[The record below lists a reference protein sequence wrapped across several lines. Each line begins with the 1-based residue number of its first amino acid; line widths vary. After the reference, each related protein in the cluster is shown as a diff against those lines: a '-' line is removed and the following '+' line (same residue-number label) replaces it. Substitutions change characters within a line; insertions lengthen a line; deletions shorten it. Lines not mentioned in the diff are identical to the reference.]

1 MKKFQF
7 AFSMFAAMYALA
19 GCCNLSQTPAQPP
32 KITLTYQ
39 DWKLKALSFSYDD
52 GVIEDRDLIK
62 IFDRYNIKATFN
74 VSIGKALKKP
84 ERFIQSAE
92 IKTLYKNHEVASH
105 GYLHRTMI
113 LLKDHSLKEEIA
125 SNQEA
130 IAKILG
136 NPPPGF
142 AYPYGRHTSSKAPTR
157 IYEALAKHKLVYART
172 CKMADSFDLPQNF
185 LQWHP
190 YCHHNRA
197 KGVAK
202 KFLDYKAE
210 KMSVLI
216 IWGHSYEFAARV
228 DKKTGKKR
236 AENWKLIDNLCK
248 ELAHK
253 PEIWYATMGD
263 IALYVKATE
272 KLTVSPDNRSLKNG
286 SDRPVYLICNGK
298 KMVVAPGQTVKI

>member
-1 MKKFQF
+1 MKKIYLLS
-7 AFSMFAAMYALA
+7 AFAAMCILSA
-19 GCCNLSQTPAQPP
+19 CCSFAQTQVQPP
-32 KITLTYQ
+32 KVTVTYP

-52 GVIEDRDLIK
+52 GVIEDRELIK

-74 VSIGKALKKP
+74 VSIGKSVKKP
-84 ERFIQSAE
+84 ERFIQAAE

-105 GYLHRTMI
+105 GYLHRTMT
-113 LLKDHSLKEEIA
+113 LLGDRSLNEEIA
-125 SNQEA
+125 LNQEG

-142 AYPYGRHTSSKAPTR
+142 AYPYGRHTSTKAPTR
-157 IYEALAKHKLVYART
+157 VYEALAKNNLVYART
-172 CKMADSFDLPQNF
+172 CKMAGNFDLPQDF

-216 IWGHSYEFAARV
+216 IWGHSYEFRASV
-228 DKKTGKKR
+228 SKKTGKPIP
-236 AENWKLIDNLCK
+236 ASWHVIENLCK
-248 ELAHK
+248 ELAGK
-253 PEIWYATMGD
+253 PEVWYATMAD
-263 IALYVKATE
+263 IALYVNATR
-272 KLTVSPDNRSLKNG
+272 KLTIDKNEIKNN
-286 SDRPVYLICNGK
+286 SDQPVYLICNGK
-298 KMVVAPGQTVKI
+298 KLTVAPGKSIRL

>member
-1 MKKFQF
+1 MKKIYLLLSAVAVMFTLSACCSF
-7 AFSMFAAMYALA
+7 A
-19 GCCNLSQTPAQPP
+19 QTPAQPP
-32 KITLTYQ
+32 KVTVTYPG
-39 DWKLKALSFSYDD
+39 WKLKALSFSYDD
-52 GVIEDRDLIK
+52 GVIEDRELIK

-74 VSIGKALKKP
+74 VSMGKAVKKP
-84 ERFIQSAE
+84 ERFIQPAE

-105 GYLHRTMI
+105 GYLHRTMT
-113 LLKDHSLKEEIA
+113 LLKDRSLNEEIA
-125 SNQEA
+125 LNQDELS
-130 IAKILG
+130 KILG

-142 AYPYGRHTSSKAPTR
+142 AYPYGRFTSTKAPIR
-157 IYEALAKHKLVYART
+157 VYEALAKNNLVYART
-172 CKMADSFDLPQNF
+172 CKMAGNFDLPQDF

-216 IWGHSYEFAARV
+216 IWGHSYEFAANAKR
-228 DKKTGKKR
+228 KR

-263 IALYVKATE
+263 IALYVNATR
-272 KLTVSPDNRSLKNG
+272 KLTIDKNEIKNN
-286 SDRPVYLICNGK
+286 SDLPVYLICNGK
-298 KMVVAPGQTVKI
+298 KLTVAPGKSIRL

>member
-1 MKKFQF
+1 MKKIYLLLSAVAVMFTLSACCSF
-7 AFSMFAAMYALA
+7 A
-19 GCCNLSQTPAQPP
+19 QTPAQPP
-32 KITLTYQ
+32 KVTVTYP

-52 GVIEDRDLIK
+52 GVIEDRELIK

-74 VSIGKALKKP
+74 VSIGKAVKKP
-84 ERFIQSAE
+84 ERFIQPAE

-105 GYLHRTMI
+105 GYLHRTMT
-113 LLKDHSLKEEIA
+113 LLGDRSLNEEIA
-125 SNQEA
+125 LNQEG

-142 AYPYGRHTSSKAPTR
+142 AYPYGRFTSAKAPTR
-157 IYEALAKHKLVYART
+157 VLEALAKNHLVYART
-172 CKMADSFDLPQNF
+172 CKMAGNFDLPQDF

-216 IWGHSYEFAARV
+216 IWGHSYEFAANVKR
-228 DKKTGKKR
+228 KR
-236 AENWKLIDNLCK
+236 AENWNLIDNLSK
-248 ELAHK
+248 ELANK

-263 IALYVKATE
+263 IALYVNATR
-272 KLTVSPDNRSLKNG
+272 KLTIDKNEIKNN
-286 SDRPVYLICNGK
+286 SDLPVYLICNSK
-298 KMVVAPGQTVKI
+298 KLTIAPQKSIRL

>member
-7 AFSMFAAMYALA
+7 MVSIFAAIFALT
-19 GCCNLSQTPAQPP
+19 GCCNLPEAPSQPQKVT
-32 KITLTYQ
+32 ITYPG
-39 DWKLKALSFSYDD
+39 WKLKALSFSYDD
-52 GVIEDRDLIK
+52 GVIEDRELIK

-74 VSIGKALKKP
+74 VSIGKAVKKP
-84 ERFIQSAE
+84 ERFIQPAE

-113 LLKDHSLKEEIA
+113 LLKDRSLNEEIA
-125 SNQEA
+125 LNQEE

-142 AYPYGRHTSSKAPTR
+142 AYPYGRHTSTKAPTR
-157 IYEALAKHKLVYART
+157 VYEALAKNNLVYART

-216 IWGHSYEFAARV
+216 IWGHSYEFAANVKR
-228 DKKTGKKR
+228 KR

-253 PEIWYATMGD
+253 PEIWYATMAD
-263 IALYVKATE
+263 IALYVNATR
-272 KLTVSPDNRSLKNG
+272 KLTIDKNEIKNN
-286 SDRPVYLICNGK
+286 SDLPVYLICNGK
-298 KMVVAPGQTVKI
+298 KLTVAPKQSIRL

>member
-1 MKKFQF
+1 MKKFHLMLSVFVTIF
-7 AFSMFAAMYALA
+7 ALT
-19 GCCNLSQTPAQPP
+19 GCCNLSNAPVKPSD
-32 KITLTYQ
+32 ITITYPE
-39 DWKLKALSFSYDD
+39 WKLKALSFSYDD
-52 GVIEDRDLIK
+52 GVIEDRELIK

-74 VSIGKALKKP
+74 VSLGKAVKKP
-84 ERFIQSAE
+84 ERFIQLPE
-92 IKTLYKNHEVASH
+92 IKTLYKNHEIASH
-105 GYLHRTMI
+105 GYLHRTMT
-113 LLKDHSLKEEIA
+113 LLGDRSLNEEIA
-125 SNQEA
+125 LNQEG

-142 AYPYGRHTSSKAPTR
+142 AYPYGRHTSTKAPTR
-157 IYEALAKHKLVYART
+157 VYEALAKNNLVYART
-172 CKMADSFDLPQNF
+172 CKMAGNFDLPQDF

-216 IWGHSYEFAARV
+216 IWDHSYEFAANAKR
-228 DKKTGKKR
+228 KR

-253 PEIWYATMGD
+253 PEIWYATMAD
-263 IALYVKATE
+263 IALYVNATRQ
-272 KLTVSPDNRSLKNG
+272 LTIDKNEIKNN
-286 SDRPVYLICNGK
+286 SNLPVYLICNGK
-298 KMVVAPGQTVKI
+298 KLTVAPGKSIRL